1 MNAIRLADNIFWV
14 GKVDDRKV
22 PFHRLILERG
32 TTYNSYLLMTE
43 KPTVI
48 DTVDIEFGKE
58 YVDNLS
64 KIIDP
69 ENIEYIVINHVEP
82 DHAGALPALAAKA
95 KNAKIV
101 TTKLASELLKDMFK
115 LHNREF
121 AIIKDGDTLD
131 IGGKTLSFFETPYLH
146 TEETMITYVNENKI
160 LFPCDIFSTHIANYE
175 LFNDLAKG
183 EYIEDFKVYY
193 RLIMAPHR
201 PYVRDM
207 LEKIKKLNIEVI
219 APSHGYILRENTAKF
234 IQMYDEMSS
243 LAALKQPK
251 KVTIVYSTMTGNTAK
266 IAQKLVQGLESA
278 GVETSVFNLKN
289 SDLAEVR
296 KKITESDGILVGSS
310 TRYADMVGNV
320 EELLKLL
327 EGEEV
332 KNKFAAA
339 FGSYGWSGEAIM
351 HIENYLDKIGLNVIN
366 QKYLIGSA
374 GIDIPLFPLRIKFA
388 RQEGLELAEEAGRV
402 FGEQVLTH

>member
-1 MNAIRLADNIFWV
+1 M
-14 GKVDDRKV
+14 DDRKV

-351 HIENYLDKIGLNVIN
+351 HIENYLDKIGFNVIN